1 MTKCGT
7 PYFMPPE
14 VCQDKPY
21 DAKADVWSL
30 GVIVY
35 ELITLKKPF
44 EGTDFHELF
53 QAIIHNPLD
62 PLHDDVSSDLQLLVK
77 ALLNKDKDRRSSIFD
92 LAQRPC
98 IAKKIE
104 EFIEEHKCRSEVSC
118 FLPNTRIMQESEVKV
133 EAPK

>member
-21 DAKADVWSL
+21 DVKADVWSL

-53 QAIIHNPLD
+53 QAIIHQPLD
-62 PLHDDVSSDLQLLVK
+62 PLPDDSSADLQLLIK
-77 ALLNKDKDRRSSIFD
+77 ALLNKDKEKRSSIFD
-92 LAQRPC
+92 IAQRPC
-98 IAKKIE
+98 IARKIDQFVKE
-104 EFIEEHKCRSEVSC
+104 NNCRDDVIGI
-118 FLPNTRIMQESEVKV
+118 LPNSRMMQEIRDEKN
-133 EAPK
+133 

>member
-21 DAKADVWSL
+21 DVKADVWSL

-53 QAIIHNPLD
+53 QAIIHQPLD
-62 PLHDDVSSDLQLLVK
+62 PLPDDSSADLQLLIK
-77 ALLNKDKDRRSSIFD
+77 ALLNKDKEKRSSIFD
-92 LAQRPC
+92 IAQRPC
-98 IAKKIE
+98 IARKIDQFVKE
-104 EFIEEHKCRSEVSC
+104 NNCREDVIGI
-118 FLPNTRIMQESEVKV
+118 LPNSRMM
-133 EAPK
+133 